1 MYFRKKTSGGR
12 AYLQIV
18 ESRRDGAQVRQ
29 QVIATLGRIED
40 LRDSGQ
46 LERLLRSGARFA
58 AKAIV
63 VNAVAEGAVTAS
75 AARRIGPALVF
86 ERLWEETGCRQVIED
101 LAGSRKH
108 GFPLERAVFLT
119 VLHRLFAG
127 GSDRAADRWREDY
140 AIDGAAD
147 IDLHHLYRAM
157 AWLGEELSED
167 QQDGATLF
175 APRCLKD
182 VIEEELFARRRN
194 LFSKLDLVFMDTTSL
209 YFEGAGGQTLGQRG
223 FSKDHRPDLNQ
234 MILAVLLDGDGRPV
248 CTEMWPG
255 NTADV
260 GSLVPVVDRLR
271 KRFSIQRVC
280 VVADRGMISA
290 ETIAELE
297 ARGLCY
303 ILGVRERSDKLVR
316 DLVLADPAPFIPLT
330 IAKRGKEIDYEAKAV
345 MLAGRRYIVCR
356 NREEMKKDAA
366 ARTAILAALE
376 RQLKKGDKTL
386 VGNKGYRRF
395 LATPDDD
402 HFVIDRAKAE
412 EDAKFDGIF
421 VLRTNADLSP
431 LETMLCY
438 KHLWMV
444 ERAFRTSKSLFATR
458 PIFHKLDETIRGHV
472 SCSFLALVLKKE
484 LEDRIATLGHASSW
498 PNVLADLEL
507 VDRNGGRTGRQTLS
521 AAHAATPRCKPRPAR
536 RRRRPAANRPATR
549 RRLIPPNPAKP
560 PECSAKP
567 IFRRDLCRPL
577 NALQIRTV
585 EDQYDDDQA
594 QSGK

>member
-63 VNAVAEGAVTAS
+63 VNALAEGTVTAN

-86 ERLWEETGCRQVIED
+86 ERLWEETGCRAVIED

-140 AIDGAAD
+140 TIDGVED
-147 IDLHHLYRAM
+147 LDLHHLYRAM
-157 AWLGEELSED
+157 AWLGEEQGED
-167 QQDGATLF
+167 QQDGATPF

-182 VIEEELFARRRN
+182 VVEEELFARRRD

-209 YFEGAGGQTLGQRG
+209 YFEGEGGQTLGQRG

-271 KRFSIQRVC
+271 KRFSIQRIC

-297 ARGLCY
+297 ARGFFY

-316 DLVLADPAPFIPLT
+316 ELVLDDPAPFIPLT
-330 IAKRGKEIDYEAKAV
+330 IAKRDKDIDYEAKAV
-345 MLAGRRYIVCR
+345 ALAGRRYIVCR

-366 ARTAILAALE
+366 RAAILTALE
-376 RQLKKGDKTL
+376 RQLKKGDKSL

-402 HFVIDRAKAE
+402 HFAIDRAKAE

-421 VLRTNADLSP
+421 VLRTNTNLSP
-431 LETMLCY
+431 LDAMLCY
-438 KHLWMV
+438 KRLWMV

-484 LEDRIATLGHASSW
+484 LEDRIATLGQANSW
-498 PNVLADLEL
+498 PDILADLDSLTETEVEQDGKRFL
-507 VDRNGGRTGRQTLS
+507 LRT
-521 AAHAATPRCKPRPAR
+521 PPRPAASLALR
-536 RRRRPAANRPATR
+536 AAGVA
-549 RRLIPPNPAKP
+549 LPPTV
-560 PECSAKP
+560 
-567 IFRRDLCRPL
+567 R
-577 NALQIRTV
+577 QIA
-585 EDQYDDDQA
+585 DA
-594 QSGK
+594 

>member
-1 MYFRKKTSGGR
+1 M
-12 AYLQIV
+12 
-18 ESRRDGAQVRQ
+18 
-29 QVIATLGRIED
+29 IATLGRIED

-46 LERLLRSGARFA
+46 LSGCSVRRALRCESHRRQRRRRGRRH
-58 AKAIV
+58 
-63 VNAVAEGAVTAS
+63 AS

-209 YFEGAGGQTLGQRG
+209 YFEGASGQTLGQRG

-356 NREEMKKDAA
+356 NREEMKKTPPPEPRSWPRSSVSSRKAIKPLSATRAIGAFSRRQTTTISSSIAPRRRRTQVRRNLRAAHQRRSLA
-366 ARTAILAALE
+366 ARNHALLQTCGWWSARSE
-376 RQLKKGDKTL
+376 PRKACSPRARFSIA
-386 VGNKGYRRF
+386 RR
-395 LATPDDD
+395 
-402 HFVIDRAKAE
+402 
-412 EDAKFDGIF
+412 
-421 VLRTNADLSP
+421 
-431 LETMLCY
+431 
-438 KHLWMV
+438 
-444 ERAFRTSKSLFATR
+444 
-458 PIFHKLDETIRGHV
+458 TIRGHV

-498 PNVLADLEL
+498 PNVLADL
-507 VDRNGGRTGRQTLS
+507 
-521 AAHAATPRCKPRPAR
+521 
-536 RRRRPAANRPATR
+536 TR
-549 RRLIPPNPAKP
+549 
-560 PECSAKP
+560 
-567 IFRRDLCRPL
+567 
-577 NALQIRTV
+577 
-585 EDQYDDDQA
+585 
-594 QSGK
+594 

>member
-63 VNAVAEGAVTAS
+63 VNAFAEGAVTAD

-86 ERLWEETGCRQVIED
+86 ERLWEETGCRKVIEE

-140 AIDGAAD
+140 AIDGVED
-147 IDLHHLYRAM
+147 IDLHHVYRAM
-157 AWLGEELSED
+157 AWLGEELGED

-182 VIEEELFARRRN
+182 VVEEELFARRRD
-194 LFSKLDLVFMDTTSL
+194 LFSTLDLVFMDTTSL
-209 YFEGAGGQTLGQRG
+209 YFEGDGGQTLGQRG

-345 MLAGRRYIVCR
+345 MLAGRRYIVCP
-356 NREEMKKDAA
+356 
-366 ARTAILAALE
+366 I
-376 RQLKKGDKTL
+376 
-386 VGNKGYRRF
+386 
-395 LATPDDD
+395 
-402 HFVIDRAKAE
+402 
-412 EDAKFDGIF
+412 
-421 VLRTNADLSP
+421 
-431 LETMLCY
+431 
-438 KHLWMV
+438 
-444 ERAFRTSKSLFATR
+444 ATR
-458 PIFHKLDETIRGHV
+458 
-472 SCSFLALVLKKE
+472 
-484 LEDRIATLGHASSW
+484 
-498 PNVLADLEL
+498 
-507 VDRNGGRTGRQTLS
+507 
-521 AAHAATPRCKPRPAR
+521 
-536 RRRRPAANRPATR
+536 
-549 RRLIPPNPAKP
+549 
-560 PECSAKP
+560 
-567 IFRRDLCRPL
+567 
-577 NALQIRTV
+577 
-585 EDQYDDDQA
+585 
-594 QSGK
+594 

>member
-63 VNAVAEGAVTAS
+63 VNALAEGTAAAN
-75 AARRIGPALVF
+75 AARRIGPTLVF
-86 ERLWEETGCRQVIED
+86 ERLWEETGCRKVIED
-101 LAGSRKH
+101 LSGSRKY

-140 AIDGAAD
+140 TIDGVED

-157 AWLGEELSED
+157 AWLGEEQEED
-167 QQDGATLF
+167 QQDAATPF
-175 APRCLKD
+175 APRCQKD
-182 VIEEELFARRRN
+182 VVEEELFARRRD

-209 YFEGAGGQTLGQRG
+209 YFEGEGGQTLGQRG

-260 GSLVPVVDRLR
+260 GSLAPVVDRLR
-271 KRFSIQRVC
+271 KRFSIDRVC
-280 VVADRGMISA
+280 IVADRGMISA

-297 ARGLCY
+297 ARGLFY
-303 ILGVRERSDKLVR
+303 ILGVRERSDKRVR
-316 DLVLADPAPFIPLT
+316 ELVLDDPAPFIPLT
-330 IAKRGKEIDYEAKAV
+330 IAKRDKDIDYEAKAV
-345 MLAGRRYIVCR
+345 ALAGRRYIVCR
-356 NREEMKKDAA
+356 NREEMKKHAA
-366 ARTAILAALE
+366 ARAAILAALE
-376 RQLKKGDKTL
+376 RQLKKGDKSL

-421 VLRTNADLSP
+421 VLRTNTDLSP
-431 LETMLCY
+431 LDAMLCY
-438 KHLWMV
+438 KRLWMV

-484 LEDRIATLGHASSW
+484 LEDRIANLGLAGSW
-498 PNVLADLEL
+498 PDILADLDSLTETEVEQDGKRFL
-507 VDRNGGRTGRQTLS
+507 LRT
-521 AAHAATPRCKPRPAR
+521 PPRPAASLALR
-536 RRRRPAANRPATR
+536 AASVA
-549 RRLIPPNPAKP
+549 LPP
-560 PECSAKP
+560 
-567 IFRRDLCRPL
+567 
-577 NALQIRTV
+577 TV
-585 EDQYDDDQA
+585 RQLADV
-594 QSGK
+594 